1 MVNIAPPP
9 ASRRKPTRRAPK
21 KIQLH
26 TIASCLRARTISK
39 GWPVRMRCGTRPQF
53 KPRHS
58 DNFMRGFF
66 FPGAHLMM
74 PYRWCKC
81 GELQPLPVGVFFWC
95 EYPASIFGPQD
106 IKDFKHGLDW
116 VIHFL
121 GFHPFVFSAVYIQII
136 YNQTPGQWELSKDIQ
151 TWVSLETQ
159 SRETELNNNEVSAKY
174 TLEEGTVESDPN
186 LPLYC
191 QAGTWS
197 VESKVTCEPKIVEK
211 IFCGSVSNV
220 FLLKFGLCVLWVEE
234 LCEK

>member
-1 MVNIAPPP
+1 MQMWRT
-9 ASRRKPTRRAPK
+9 ST
-21 KIQLH
+21 
-26 TIASCLRARTISK
+26 ASCWCFFLVRVSSFNF
-39 GWPVRMRCGTRPQF
+39 WPPGYQRFQTW
-53 KPRHS
+53 PRLS
-58 DNFMRGFF
+58 YSFFGF
-66 FPGAHLMM
+66 P
-74 PYRWCKC
+74 
-81 GELQPLPVGVFFWC
+81 
-95 EYPASIFGPQD
+95 
-106 IKDFKHGLDW
+106 
-116 VIHFL
+116 
-121 GFHPFVFSAVYIQII
+121 AVYIQII